1 MRRMVP
7 QICQVE
13 AVVCAS
19 EHEAAW
25 LERNLMEHSKPRW
38 NRVRGGLEVP
48 VHLRLDPGPRAPSLT
63 LVHDVTGPLPHFG
76 PYLGGTRVRTA
87 LTALASVHPVAHS
100 GEGLVG
106 SARAM
111 ADARGVTPG
120 HRPGLVAALT
130 AVLGRDEDAVEQAH
144 QVLAGRRDRAAADL
158 DFQQAA
164 RVQEQIE
171 ALAWLVSPQRVTA
184 STGGDARVAGWSDG
198 ILVEFGIVAGRLST
212 WSARAASRGEAATR
226 LAATGLA
233 GTGLA
238 GTGAAL
244 QDFAQ
249 VNAEL
254 AARLRAGH
262 RG

>member
-13 AVVCAS
+13 AVQCAS

-25 LERNLMEHSKPRW
+25 LERNLLERSKPRW

-63 LVHDVTGPLPHFG
+63 LVHEVSGPLAHFG

-87 LTALASVHPVAHS
+87 LTALASIHPVAYS
-100 GEGLVG
+100 GEDLVG

-111 ADARGVTPG
+111 AEAHGVAPG
-120 HRPGLVAALT
+120 HRAGLVAALT
-130 AVLGRDEDAVEQAH
+130 AALERDEGAVAH
-144 QVLAGRRDRAAADL
+144 AVGVLVERRDRAVGDLEFERAA
-158 DFQQAA
+158 F
-164 RVQEQIE
+164 VQDQIE
-171 ALAWLVSPQRVTA
+171 AFAWLVSPQRVTTRA
-184 STGGDARVAGWSDG
+184 AADGRIAGWSDG
-198 ILVEFGIVAGRLST
+198 LLVEFGMVAGRLST
-212 WSARAASRGEAATR
+212 WSCRPASRGEAATH
-226 LAATGLA
+226 LAATREEL
-233 GTGLA
+233 TE
-238 GTGAAL
+238 
-244 QDFAQ
+244 FAQ